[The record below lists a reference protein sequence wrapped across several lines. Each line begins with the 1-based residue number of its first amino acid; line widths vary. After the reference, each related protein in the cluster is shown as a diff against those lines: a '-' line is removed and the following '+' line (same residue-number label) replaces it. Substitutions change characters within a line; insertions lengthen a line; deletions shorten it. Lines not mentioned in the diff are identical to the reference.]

1 VGEILDY
8 LRGIAKGFKEQVDQ
22 GKRYIVIIDAG
33 KIREVV
39 AKIKE
44 LGSETYLATISAVD
58 LDEEGTMQLNYCFW
72 SQEEKALIVLRV
84 NLPRDNP
91 RIQTISD
98 IIPGACNAEMEAY
111 DLMGVYFEG
120 NSSLK
125 RSFLAPEEVAKQGIF
140 PLRKDYKG

>member
-1 VGEILDY
+1 MGEILNY
-8 LRGIAKGFKEQVDQ
+8 LRGVAKEFKEQVDQ

-33 KIREVV
+33 NVREVA

-44 LGSETYLATISAVD
+44 LGSETYLATITAVD
-58 LDEEGTMQLNYCFW
+58 LIEEGTIQLNYCFW

-84 NLPRDNP
+84 NLPRESP

-120 NSSLK
+120 NPSLK
-125 RSFLAPEEVAKQGIF
+125 RSFLAPEEVAKQGVF
-140 PLRKDYKG
+140 PLRKDFKG